1 MNSPSHNAI
10 LPFPVDYRG
19 ETYASFKELWHSV
32 SSISQANETTAT
44 GRLHR
49 RLQDETVSDEL
60 LSECLLLDAN
70 EYRKRY
76 GVRRTYVNTMKGM
89 RDVRELY
96 DSQRAP
102 LDYPVFRQRLKS
114 LERRSI
120 GIGTTEIREAAT
132 LGSSDWMSRHGGGRR
147 EAFQYDGDEYPDA
160 VGVYSSFTAF
170 LKEIERYE
178 DRHTLNNRR
187 KARWDIDDLLL
198 EPIGQD
204 SGPGYIY
211 LIKDLDTGMGYVGLS
226 VNSPSIRFN
235 QHVAIAQKGLGSLL
249 HSAIRARGP
258 ERFDIVELEEVDG
271 GDAALADREVYWI
284 AKIGTLNPEGYNV
297 LPRGQLGQYRGT
309 PVAFDG
315 RQFPSIAA
323 MCRTVSKETGLPPYV
338 VLRYWRNDRPL
349 PEKARKHSKHPEA
362 GSELFRQWLGMWKR
376 AEMNGSAVVEAWEDY
391 DLWKADTTS
400 LGGDGRLTRI
410 DETLPWGPETMT
422 LIPHSDIVR
431 RTHGKEIRAF
441 GRVWEVKKD
450 ALDEF
455 GILRNTFDH
464 RIKDSW
470 SVEDA
475 LATPL
480 GPTSKKPYS
489 FEGEDFPSRNNAGV
503 VLSERYGMTKDQV
516 VDYLKRNKPSS
527 EWPKHGK
534 PVRSGMGIKKSCN
547 VDGVTY
553 EFFAAACRAHGI
565 SKATA
570 EKRMRGGMSLKEAL
584 NAPIRSA
591 VISIFGYEWESAKKA
606 CKAFALPH
614 STYRARTEAQGMTPE
629 QAIQQPT
636 VRSYTGYSRDEA
648 LRICQ
653 LHAIGVSAEVGR
665 EN

>member
-1 MNSPSHNAI
+1 MN
-10 LPFPVDYRG
+10 YRG
-19 ETYASFKELWHSV
+19 ETYASFKALWHSV
-32 SSISQANETTAT
+32 SSISHVNEITAA

-49 RLQDETVSDEL
+49 RLQEETVTEEI
-60 LSECLLLDAN
+60 LSECLLLDAH

-76 GVRRTYVNTMKGM
+76 GVRKTYVNTTRGL

-102 LDYPVFRQRLKS
+102 IDYPVFRQRLKS
-114 LERRSI
+114 LEKRSMRI
-120 GIGTTEIREAAT
+120 EATEIREAAT

-147 EAFQYDGDEYPDA
+147 KAFRYDGDEFPDA
-160 VGVYSSFTAF
+160 VGTYPSFTTF
-170 LKEIERYE
+170 LKEIGRYE

-187 KARWDIDDLLL
+187 KARWDIDDLLR

-211 LIKDLDTGMGYVGLS
+211 LIKNLDTGTGYVGLS
-226 VNSPSIRFN
+226 VNSPSNRFN
-235 QHVAIAQKGLGSLL
+235 QHVATAKNGLGSLL

-258 ERFDIVELEEVDG
+258 ERFDIIVLEEVDG
-271 GDAALADREVYWI
+271 GEAALADREVYWI

-297 LPRGQLGQYRGT
+297 LPGGQLGRYRGT
-309 PVAFDG
+309 PVTFDG

-323 MCRTVSKETGLPPYV
+323 MCRTISKETGLPPYV
-338 VLRYWRNDRPL
+338 VLRYWRDDRPL

-391 DLWKADTTS
+391 DSWKADTTS
-400 LGGDGRLTRI
+400 LGGDGRLTRR
-410 DETLPWGPETMT
+410 DETLPWGPENMT
-422 LIPHSDIVR
+422 LMPHSEIVR
-431 RTHGKEIRAF
+431 RTHGRKIRAF

-455 GILRNTFDH
+455 GIPRNTFDH
-464 RIKDSW
+464 RINAGW
-470 SVEDA
+470 SVDDA

-480 GPTSKKPYS
+480 GPTSKKTFS
-489 FEGEDFPSRNNAGV
+489 FEGENFPSRNNAGI
-503 VLSERYGMTKDQV
+503 VLSKRYGMTKDQV
-516 VDYLKRNKPSS
+516 VDYLKRNKSSS

-534 PVRSGMGIKKSCN
+534 HVRSGMGIPKCCT

-553 EFFAAACRAHGI
+553 ESFADACRAYGI
-565 SKATA
+565 SKGTV
-570 EKRMRGGMSLKEAL
+570 EKRMRGRMSLEEAL
-584 NAPIRSA
+584 KEPIRST
-591 VISIFGYEWESAKKA
+591 VISIFGYDWESVKKA

-614 STYRARTEAQGMTPE
+614 STFRARTEAQGMTPE
-629 QAIQQPT
+629 QAIQRPT
-636 VRSYTGYSRDEA
+636 GRGYTGYSIDDA

-653 LHAIGVSAEVGR
+653 SHAIGVSGEAES
-665 EN
+665 